1 MDATLA
7 IMASVLQQLREWA
20 TGLPFWEQAALERI
34 VGGGRFTEDD
44 YEDVLRLLLEDGG
57 LAPATPRAALTF
69 PQPVLDATAASGRP
83 VRLAQIS
90 DLRNVNALA
99 EGQTL
104 TFGPALTSIF
114 GANGSGKSGYARVLG
129 SACFTRG
136 DRVVLGDVM
145 RAAAPGVPIRAT
157 IDVADGD
164 GAVTSI
170 DYLVGGPHPA
180 LRCFYVFDT
189 TSVRT
194 HLTRSNTL
202 SFSPAGLAHLTA
214 LADVTDEL
222 RKRLQSLIREKTR
235 ENTFPGRFE
244 GPSVVVTALSTLGK
258 DTDLAALRRLA
269 TLSGE
274 EQAEREAVKAQIAAL
289 ANANMQEALGPL
301 RRLSLSLSLGQGA
314 LERAEAALSDA
325 TVDQVRAA
333 IAAWRNAQAAAES
346 HTLEQFRGG
355 LVEGLGSPE
364 WHKLAEAARALAR
377 AQPNHP
383 YPHSGDPCLLC
394 HRPLEPAQVAMLE
407 RLWIFLDGTATEG
420 LRGAT
425 RELERLAHQLASVD
439 LSTAED
445 AAAAALVKQCEP
457 SALAALQE
465 HGAALQSR
473 REALVSALRARQDL
487 PKTMPPAGGG
497 ASVLSGLVTT
507 VNRQIAELEGKGGS
521 EEFVALRERLV
532 TLEHRARLGELLPEL
547 EAFVADCQWA
557 ARAGSPKVRG
567 STKHITSKYNELF
580 AALVTDRYVE
590 LFQKTLTELNCPRRV
605 KVLTK
610 GQKGETRKQVVLE
623 TPEGAPPDGTPDK
636 VLSEGEQRAVALADF
651 LTEVALDDQSA
662 GIILDDP
669 VTSLDFEWKDTIAR
683 YVVGEA
689 KRRQVIVFTHDL
701 HFLHCL
707 REEAEESKVP
717 LASHWIEKREGTP
730 GWVFLDNSP
739 VVEKDYKS
747 TKKVSDLLKRAT
759 APGTPPDEQQRLLG
773 DAFGALRTCYEAF
786 VIFDLFG
793 DVVRR
798 FEERVSIE
806 RMKSVVI
813 DPAIRDEVIE
823 KVGMLSR
830 YIQGHLHSDRF
841 GAQKPTPD
849 LLKRELESFE
859 ALRKRLKELKKASG
873 AGE

>member
-1 MDATLA
+1 MDAT
-7 IMASVLQQLREWA
+7 IGSMASVLQQIRAWA
-20 TGLPFWEQAALERI
+20 AGLPFWEQSALER
-34 VGGGRFTEDD
+34 VSGGRFTERD
-44 YEDVLRLLLEDGG
+44 YEEVLRLLLEDGG
-57 LAPATPRAALTF
+57 LAPPTPRAALTF
-69 PQPVLDATAASGRP
+69 PQATVDDAGSGARP
-83 VRLAQIS
+83 VRLSQIS

-145 RAAAPGVPIRAT
+145 RAAVPGAPIGAK
-157 IDVADGD
+157 IDVADAG

-170 DYLVGGPHPA
+170 DYLVGSPHPA

-202 SFSPAGLAHLTA
+202 SFSPAGLSHLTA

-222 RKRLQSLIREKTR
+222 RKRLQVLIREKTR
-235 ENTFPGRFE
+235 ENPFPSRFQQ
-244 GPSVVVTALSTLGK
+244 SSDVVNQLSNLGK
-258 DTDLAALRRLA
+258 DTDLAALRGLA
-269 TLSGE
+269 SLSDQDKGE
-274 EQAEREAVKAQIAAL
+274 RANLEAKLTELAA
-289 ANANMQEALGPL
+289 ANVLDTLGPL
-301 RRLSLSLSLGQGA
+301 RRQCNTLSASQGA

-325 TVDQVRAA
+325 SVEEVRTA

-346 HTLEQFRGG
+346 HSLEQFRDGR
-355 LVEGLGSPE
+355 VEGLGAQD
-364 WHKLAEAARALAR
+364 WHKLAEAARDLAR
-377 AQPNHP
+377 IQTTHT
-383 YPHSGDPCLLC
+383 YPHAGDPCLLC

-407 RLWIFLDGTATEG
+407 RLWTFLDSTATEE
-420 LRGAT
+420 LRAASAA
-425 RELERLAHQLASVD
+425 LDRLAQQLANVD

-445 AAAAALVKQCEP
+445 PATTSLVSTCDP
-457 SALAALQE
+457 SALPVLQERSAALR
-465 HGAALQSR
+465 SR
-473 REALVSALRARQDL
+473 REVLVSALRGRQD
-487 PKTMPPAGGG
+487 PPAAMPAVEGA
-497 ASVLSGLVTT
+497 ASVLSRLVT
-507 VNRQIAELEGKGGS
+507 VIERRIAELEDKDTS
-521 EEFVALRERLV
+521 EELGALRQRLV
-532 TLEHRARLGELLPEL
+532 TFEHRARLAELLPEI
-547 EAFVADCQWA
+547 EAYIADCKWA
-557 ARAGSPKVRG
+557 ARADTPKVRG
-567 STKHITSKYNELF
+567 NTKHITSKYNELF

-590 LFQKTLTELNCPRRV
+590 LFQKTLTELKCPRRV

-623 TPEGAPPDGTPDK
+623 TPEGATPDGTPDK

-707 REEAEESKVP
+707 REEADGSKVP
-717 LASHWIEKREGTP
+717 LASHWIEKRGGTP

-747 TKKVSDLLKRAT
+747 TKKVSDLLKRAS
-759 APGTPPDEQQRLLG
+759 APGAPPDEQQRLLG

-806 RMKSVVI
+806 RMKAVVI

-841 GAQKPTPD
+841 GAQKPTPE

-873 AGE
+873 AE